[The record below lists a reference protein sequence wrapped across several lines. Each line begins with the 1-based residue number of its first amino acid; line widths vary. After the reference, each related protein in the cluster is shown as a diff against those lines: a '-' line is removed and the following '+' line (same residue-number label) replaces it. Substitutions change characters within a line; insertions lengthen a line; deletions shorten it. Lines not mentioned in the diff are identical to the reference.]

1 MQISKIIAIDGPAAS
16 GKSTVSKAVA
26 KELSYIYVDSGALY
40 RAVAWIALQL
50 NLDGSDEEKVL
61 NAINNKKWNFFVDE
75 GEVKFSVDDFYT
87 SLQLYPLNL
96 QDVIPSSS
104 LSLQQIFN

>member
-40 RAVAWIALQL
+40 RAVTWIALQL

-61 NAINNKKWNFFVDE
+61 NAINNKKWNFLLPIIYI
-75 GEVKFSVDDFYT
+75 KFAA
-87 SLQLYPLNL
+87 
-96 QDVIPSSS
+96 
-104 LSLQQIFN
+104 

>member
-75 GEVKFSVDDFYT
+75 GEVKFSVDDLILKKVLRSTFIT
-87 SLQLYPLNL
+87 GLFQILQNYLM
-96 QDVIPSSS
+96 
-104 LSLQQIFN
+104 